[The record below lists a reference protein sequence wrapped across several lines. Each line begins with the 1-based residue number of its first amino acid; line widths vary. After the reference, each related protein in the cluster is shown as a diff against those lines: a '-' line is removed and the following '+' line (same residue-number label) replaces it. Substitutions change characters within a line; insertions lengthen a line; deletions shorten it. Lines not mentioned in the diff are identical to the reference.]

1 MNHKKCCE
9 AHSIK
14 KAKNRYNIT
23 LNESDLKKIVKMIQN
38 GDRQSLLDKGKST
51 KSRRFHV
58 VSYKGKLL
66 NVIYSK
72 TMKTIVTILP
82 P

>member
-1 MNHKKCCE
+1 
-9 AHSIK
+9 
-14 KAKNRYNIT
+14 
-23 LNESDLKKIVKMIQN
+23 LKKIVKMIQN
-38 GDRQSLLDKGKST
+38 GDRQNLLDKGKST